1 MNTRGGEGK
10 LDRFNF
16 RVNLRKIE
24 ISLSLSEVR
33 GGRRT
38 RRLNKEIT
46 NAFDWAESKKKKEI
60 FLNRPVFA
68 RGDAHDRCNAT

>member
-1 MNTRGGEGK
+1 M
-10 LDRFNF
+10 DRFNF

-24 ISLSLSEVR
+24 ISLSLR
-33 GGRRT
+33 GGT
-38 RRLNKEIT
+38 RLNKEIM
-46 NAFDWAESKKKKEI
+46 NAFDWADGRSRKRKKKGKKEI